1 MEWTKSPP
9 ALIEAFDAALPED
22 PRVERR
28 QMFGYPCAF
37 VNGQMFT
44 GLHQEHLIVRLD
56 DRGRGEL
63 LAVPGAEPFQPM
75 PGRFM
80 REYVVMPPRI
90 IASAVQLREWLERA
104 FGFALTLPAKGR
116 SPLRKPATAPAP
128 ARKAAPRKTAVR
140 KTTRPRTAPKKTK
153 R

>member
-1 MEWTKSPP
+1 MEWKKSSPE
-9 ALIEAFDAALPED
+9 LCEAFAAALPED
-22 PRVERR
+22 PQVERR
-28 QMFGYPCAF
+28 SMFGYPCAF

-80 REYVVMPPRI
+80 REYVVVPPQI
-90 IASAVQLREWLERA
+90 IALPVRLREWIERA
-104 FGFALTLPAKGR
+104 FAFALTLPAKGR
-116 SPLRKPATAPAP
+116 SPLRKPARAPAP
-128 ARKAAPRKTAVR
+128 AKKA
-140 KTTRPRTAPKKTK
+140 APKKTAVK
-153 R
+153 KGRK